1 MNLKKN
7 SPTWWKQ
14 SPLAF
19 NRHGM
24 TCINLSKIVL
34 SKRHSPLKFHSKK
47 KTRPSF
53 RQTTRKDKRSIENNT
68 LTLRKHCE
76 VTFSTCVEYLD
87 LLNSPDTKF
96 NNITVYY
103 DGLNHYA

>member
-1 MNLKKN
+1 METESTSLQQARDDLHKAFKN
-7 SPTWWKQ
+7 SFK
-14 SPLAF
+14 
-19 NRHGM
+19 
-24 TCINLSKIVL
+24 
-34 SKRHSPLKFHSKK
+34 SKRHNPPKFHSKK